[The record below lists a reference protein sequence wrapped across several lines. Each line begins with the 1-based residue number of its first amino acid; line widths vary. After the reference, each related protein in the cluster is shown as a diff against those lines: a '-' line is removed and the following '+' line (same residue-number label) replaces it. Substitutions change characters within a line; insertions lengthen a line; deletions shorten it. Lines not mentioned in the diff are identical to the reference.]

1 MTELE
6 KLALDVEHGEAQ
18 VRSSLRRKQ
27 KGRHITN
34 WLRAHANPTRL
45 A

>member
-18 VRSSLRRKQ
+18 
-27 KGRHITN
+27 GI
-34 WLRAHANPTRL
+34 RALERVIASRFG
-45 A
+45 